1 MPQILSAKEIA
12 PEIYQMEVD
21 TLDIARKALPGQFV
35 IIRIDEEGE
44 RVPLTITDFDR
55 EQGTLTIIFQKVGKT
70 TYDLSRL
77 SGGDSLADVVGPL
90 GNPAH
95 IEKFGTVICV
105 GGGIG
110 AAPIYPIARALHDA
124 GNQVITING
133 AKSKNLLILE
143 KELDEVSDELYITTD
158 DGTKGRKGFVTEV
171 LKELLESEKID
182 LVVVIGPAIMMKFAC
197 MTTEPFGVKTVVSL
211 NSIMVDGTGMCGAC
225 RVEVG
230 GETRFCCAEGPE
242 FDGHEVDFDLLLS
255 RQSMYLAEEK
265 LAMEELEKS
274 PRSKVQSQKV
284 KKGKLK
290 AGGASE

>member
-1 MPQILSAKEIA
+1 MPKILSAKEIA

-21 TLDIARKALPGQFV
+21 TPDIARKALPGQFV

-77 SGGDSLADVVGPL
+77 SGGYSLADVVGPL
-90 GNPAH
+90 GNPSH

-124 GNQVITING
+124 GNHVITING
-133 AKSKNLLILE
+133 AKSKNLLMLE
-143 KELDEVSDELYITTD
+143 KELDEVSDEVYITTD

-171 LKELLESEKID
+171 LKELLESKKID
-182 LVVVIGPAIMMKFAC
+182 LVVAIGPAIMMKFAC
-197 MTTEPFGVKTVVSL
+197 MTTKPFGVKTVVSL

-255 RQSMYLAEEK
+255 RQGMYLAEEK
-265 LAMEELEKS
+265 LAMEDLEKNPTS
-274 PRSKVQSQKV
+274 GVQGQKI

>member
-12 PEIYQMEVD
+12 PEVYQMEVD
-21 TLDIARKALPGQFV
+21 TPDIARKALPGQFV

-90 GNPAH
+90 GNSSH

-110 AAPIYPIARALHDA
+110 AAPVYPIARALHDA

-143 KELDEVSDELYITTD
+143 KELDEVSDELIITTD

-171 LKELLESEKID
+171 LKELLESKKID
-182 LVVVIGPAIMMKFAC
+182 LVVAIGPAIMMKFAC

-255 RQSMYLAEEK
+255 RQGMYLTEEK
-265 LAMEELEKS
+265 LAMEELEQS
-274 PRSKVQSQKV
+274 PTPDVQGQKV
-284 KKGKLK
+284 KKGKLE